1 MPCLQLRP
9 LATRE
14 HYPVRGNSRY
24 NHSMR
29 GNALIYILSL
39 LASSLAHA
47 GVFFGLT
54 VLVAHSSREEA
65 QIDAAPGEATL
76 TLSWSEPWRPPTPV
90 MPHLEPTLPVV
101 KTIEPVLDPPPI
113 RAVPEEDDPE
123 IFDPRALEPE
133 TLVEIE
139 PTPPQPTTP
148 STDTSTADDPTPTAK
163 TAEPPAEIGRPG
175 ARGAA
180 KLLGEVAPHYPRQCR
195 RRGHEGTVLLECE
208 IDVKGFVTQVRIL
221 GSSGCK
227 ELDGS
232 AVKSVLEGRFSPA
245 TEDGVAV
252 ASSIRLPIAFRLR
265 G

>member
-1 MPCLQLRP
+1 MPCLQPRL

-29 GNALIYILSL
+29 GNASIYILSL
-39 LASSLAHA
+39 LASFLAHA

-54 VLVAHSSREEA
+54 MLGAHSAREEA
-65 QIDAAPGEATL
+65 QIDVVPGEATL
-76 TLSWSEPWRPPTPV
+76 TLSWSEPWRPSTPDV
-90 MPHLEPTLPVV
+90 ARLKPTLPVV
-101 KTIEPVLDPPPI
+101 EAIEPVLDPPPSQ
-113 RAVPEEDDPE
+113 AVPEEDDRE

-139 PTPPQPTTP
+139 PTPLQPTTP
-148 STDTSTADDPTPTAK
+148 STDTSTADDPTPTAE

-175 ARGAA
+175 ARGVA
-180 KLLGEVAPHYPRQCR
+180 KLLGKVAPHYPGRCR
-195 RRGHEGTVLLECE
+195 REGHEGTVLLECE
-208 IDVKGFVTQVRIL
+208 IDVRGSVTQVRIL
-221 GSSGCK
+221 DSSGCK

-245 TEDGVAV
+245 TKDGVAV
-252 ASSIRLPIAFRLR
+252 ASSIRLPIDFQSAR
-265 G
+265 